1 MFKYRS
7 VLSDNH
13 LIGAGRIK
21 YLSREPLPAIVRP
34 DYSPDQRC
42 EQTHHEIKHQVPQAG
57 VYGAMD
63 NLNEESREFDYLA
76 AVPVKQIADVPE
88 GLVGWEIPEAKYVVV
103 TCTLPT
109 IGKAFDYVYKNWLAQ
124 SGYERACGPE
134 FEFYDEDFN
143 PDDENSNMTICIPIK
158 KAHG

>member
-1 MFKYRS
+1 MQAEIVNKPAFKIVGMKYHGKNEHN
-7 VLSDNH
+7 D
-13 LIGAGRIK
+13 IPQIWGQFIPMIK
-21 YLSREPLPAIVRP
+21 
-34 DYSPDQRC
+34 
-42 EQTHHEIKHQVPQAG
+42 EIKHQVPQAG

-88 GLVGWEIPEAKYVVV
+88 GLVSWEIPEAKYVVV

-134 FEFYDEDFN
+134 FEFYDEDFD
-143 PDDENSNMTICIPIK
+143 PDDENSNMTIYIPIK